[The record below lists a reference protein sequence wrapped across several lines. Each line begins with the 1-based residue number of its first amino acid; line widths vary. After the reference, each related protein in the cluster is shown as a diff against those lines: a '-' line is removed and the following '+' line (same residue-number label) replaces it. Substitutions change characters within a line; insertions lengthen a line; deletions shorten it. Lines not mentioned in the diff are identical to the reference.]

1 MSIDELSLELKIQ
14 NGTEDEKKMAK
25 KILPILH
32 DHHKILVTLM
42 VTNALA
48 ME

>member
-1 MSIDELSLELKIQ
+1 MSIDELSLELKLS
-14 NGTEDEKKMAK
+14 NGSDEEKMMSQ
-25 KILPILH
+25 KILPLIH
-32 DHHKILVTLM
+32 EHHKILVTLM

>member
-1 MSIDELSLELKIQ
+1 
-14 NGTEDEKKMAK
+14 MAK
-25 KILPILH
+25 TILPILH